1 MPAAGP
7 PPPLTRLLDEAG
19 IAVRLPLDQWSAD
32 FGGRG
37 ITLHIFVQSLPQ
49 LEQCW
54 GKAGARTLK
63 GNTSSLIL
71 YGGGKDADELAAI
84 STLCGERWR
93 RVVTEDTKGLAKM
106 PGVQRG
112 EWEKVPVL
120 TTAQISNMPPGQA
133 VVLKRGLG
141 GAFVGRTPTVL
152 ERKDRQAASPT
163 DLAGTV
169 GAGERVE
176 VITVDGVDEP
186 GNEQE

>member
-1 MPAAGP
+1 MPGGRLDP
-7 PPPLTRLLDEAG
+7 PVTMLLDEAA

-37 ITLHIFVQSLPQ
+37 ITLHISVQSLSQ

-54 GKAGARTLK
+54 GKAGAGTLK
-63 GNTSSLIL
+63 GNTGTLIL

-84 STLCGERWR
+84 SSLCGERWR
-93 RVVTEDTKGLAKM
+93 RVVTEDTEPLRKM

-120 TTAQISNMPPGQA
+120 TAAQISNMPPGQA

-152 ERKDRQAASPT
+152 ERKDWRSASLT
-163 DLAGTV
+163 DLARAAEPVHVITLD
-169 GAGERVE
+169 ERSDHDDEQE
-176 VITVDGVDEP
+176 VIA
-186 GNEQE
+186 